1 MWQRIYLER
10 LKRDIEHWIERGWI
24 TPANAQAMLADM
36 GAGQTTRY
44 IPQVLAVMGAV
55 LVGLAAM
62 SFVAANWAAIP
73 KAVKLAMLF
82 TLLWSAWTA
91 ALVAHRRGHGTY
103 AEAAIVGGLALFG
116 ANIMLIAQIYH
127 LSSTTPLWLLIW
139 SLVALAAAWGLTSRS
154 ALAISFLL
162 TSIWSLWSGG
172 SGDTLHWGFF
182 IPWALGTWLTISL
195 SWRSGL
201 HLALITLFVWCAV
214 NADPM
219 IRLLNI
225 EEGDMTA
232 FFALLAT
239 LMWIAGLRVSSQ
251 SLRFGWILELYGMVA
266 AFFLIWTAQI
276 QTDDS
281 HAGFGWWAVSLTA
294 FAAIAAL
301 AQAELSAQRLA
312 LRDYLGLLGLSLGA
326 LLYPLLAHHDGWTV
340 LVYAALFMALSVWL
354 VAYGTG
360 RQHRFALNAGLVA
373 FSGECL
379 YLYFQTLG
387 TLLDTAAF
395 FALGGIILIA
405 GSIILPRLRRRLVE
419 SVNAGDQA

>member
-10 LKRDIEHWIERGWI
+10 LKRDIERWIERGWI

-82 TLLWSAWTA
+82 TLLWSAWGA
-91 ALVAHRRGHGTY
+91 AFIAHRRGHSGY
-103 AEAAIVGGLALFG
+103 AEAAVVGGLALFG

-139 SLVALAAAWGLTSRS
+139 SLVALAAAWGLPSRS

-162 TSIWSLWSGG
+162 TCIWSLWSGETG
-172 SGDTLHWGFF
+172 EILHWGFLA
-182 IPWALGTWLTISL
+182 PWALGTWLTVRL

-201 HLALITLFVWCAV
+201 HLALITLLVWCAV

-232 FFALLAT
+232 LFVLVAT
-239 LMWIAGLRVSSQ
+239 LLWIVGLRVSAR
-251 SLRFGWILELYGMVA
+251 SLRFGWILELYGMVV
-266 AFFLIWTAQI
+266 AFVLIWTLQI

-281 HAGFGWWAVSLTA
+281 SVGFSWWATALIA
-294 FAAIAAL
+294 FALVAAL
-301 AQAELSAQRLA
+301 AQAELSATRLA
-312 LRDYLGLLGLSLGA
+312 LRDYVGLLGLSLGA
-326 LLYPLLAHHDGWTV
+326 LLYPLLAHHEGWTM
-340 LVYAALFMALSVWL
+340 LFYATLFMALSVWL
-354 VAYGTG
+354 VAYGTS
-360 RQHRFALNAGLVA
+360 RNHRFALNAGLVA